1 MSLEGTLDATSADGT
16 VQFTLTVEN
25 TGDDPVTAQFS
36 NGCRADVAVVDDGTE
51 VWRYTDG
58 RMFTQVLGSEEFDPG
73 ETRTFDV
80 EWDDPTPGSYTAVG
94 ELTAANCSCEAETTL
109 SI

>member
-1 MSLEGTLDATSADGT
+1 MSLQGRLDAVSDDGA
-16 VQFTLTVEN
+16 VQFTLAVEN
-25 TGDDPVTAQFS
+25 TGTAPVTAQFRT
-36 NGCRADVAVVDDGTE
+36 GCRADVAVVDDGTE

-58 RMFTQVLGSEEFDPG
+58 RMFTQVLGNEEFDPG

-80 EWDDPTPGSYTAVG
+80 TWDEPQPGSYTAVG
-94 ELTAANCSCEAETTL
+94 ELTAANCSCEAEMTL